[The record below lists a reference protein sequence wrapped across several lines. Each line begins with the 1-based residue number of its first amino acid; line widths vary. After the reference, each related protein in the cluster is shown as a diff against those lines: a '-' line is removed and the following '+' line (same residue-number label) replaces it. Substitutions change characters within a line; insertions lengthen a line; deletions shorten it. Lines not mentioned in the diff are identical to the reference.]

1 MYVVAQPPAT
11 AYKHSVLLRRRHVQT
26 PFLGFLAL
34 NTAQKAMIRRPP
46 TLIRMSDL
54 DVQDVRDLVAAQKRD
69 SDTRNAFVSKIAQTY
84 QGPPPG
90 PERDK
95 ELLEH
100 FQAASA
106 WQAAKED
113 RERRLGLS
121 NDNEASTSRT

>member
-1 MYVVAQPPAT
+1 
-11 AYKHSVLLRRRHVQT
+11 
-26 PFLGFLAL
+26 
-34 NTAQKAMIRRPP
+34 MIRRPP

-54 DVQDVRDLVAAQKRD
+54 DVQDVRDLVAAHN
-69 SDTRNAFVSKIAQTY
+69 TRNAFVSKIEQTY

-121 NDNEASTSRT
+121 NDNGASTSRT

>member
-1 MYVVAQPPAT
+1 
-11 AYKHSVLLRRRHVQT
+11 
-26 PFLGFLAL
+26 
-34 NTAQKAMIRRPP
+34 MIRRPP

-54 DVQDVRDLVAAQKRD
+54 DVQDVRDVVALQKQD

-90 PERDK
+90 PERGK

-113 RERRLGLS
+113 RERRLGLV
-121 NDNEASTSRT
+121 NDNEASTSRN